1 MIEEV
6 VLGIRDAVG
15 GIGMIQLRPGMA
27 FHLIGIGGAGL
38 SALATVLHELGYAVS
53 GCDRSPSPFVEALR
67 ALGVPVYPGHDP
79 AHVQN
84 TGVVVRSSAIPPDH
98 PEVHA
103 AEAQGRPVVK
113 REAVIGALMAGRRGI
128 AVAGTHG
135 KTTTTAMLAWIAMST
150 DRDPAFIIGGLIRGL
165 NRNARAGRG
174 DLFIVEADEY
184 DRMFLG
190 LQPEIAVVTTIE
202 HDHPD
207 CYPTPEAFF
216 DAFVAFAER
225 VPPHGILVVCDA
237 DPGARRLADLLE
249 ARGRSVVRYGWGPPA
264 RWWAR
269 PLTVDRFEIHR
280 EDRRIGELSLRVPG
294 RHHGLNA
301 LAALAAAEAVG
312 IPPAIALEAL
322 SRFPGTARRFEI
334 KGEARGVL
342 VIDDYAH
349 HPGEIRATLRAA
361 RDRYPGRSIW
371 AVFQPHTYSRTRA
384 LLKEFAQAFEDA
396 DHVILTPIYAARET
410 DTLGVSSED
419 IVRRMSHPDARC
431 LPDFDAVVAYL
442 REHVRSGDVVVT
454 MGAGDGYRIGERL
467 LELLSH
473 PAEGG

>member
-150 DRDPAFIIGGLIRGL
+150 DRDPTFIIGGLIRGL
-165 NRNARAGRG
+165 NRNARA
-174 DLFIVEADEY
+174 AW
-184 DRMFLG
+184 
-190 LQPEIAVVTTIE
+190 
-202 HDHPD
+202 
-207 CYPTPEAFF
+207 
-216 DAFVAFAER
+216 
-225 VPPHGILVVCDA
+225 
-237 DPGARRLADLLE
+237 
-249 ARGRSVVRYGWGPPA
+249 RSRSLPAGP
-264 RWWAR
+264 
-269 PLTVDRFEIHR
+269 L
-280 EDRRIGELSLRVPG
+280 
-294 RHHGLNA
+294 
-301 LAALAAAEAVG
+301 
-312 IPPAIALEAL
+312 
-322 SRFPGTARRFEI
+322 
-334 KGEARGVL
+334 
-342 VIDDYAH
+342 
-349 HPGEIRATLRAA
+349 
-361 RDRYPGRSIW
+361 
-371 AVFQPHTYSRTRA
+371 
-384 LLKEFAQAFEDA
+384 
-396 DHVILTPIYAARET
+396 
-410 DTLGVSSED
+410 
-419 IVRRMSHPDARC
+419 
-431 LPDFDAVVAYL
+431 
-442 REHVRSGDVVVT
+442 
-454 MGAGDGYRIGERL
+454 
-467 LELLSH
+467 
-473 PAEGG
+473 

>member
-1 MIEEV
+1 M
-6 VLGIRDAVG
+6 
-15 GIGMIQLRPGMA
+15 QLRPGMA

-38 SALATVLHELGYAVS
+38 SALGTVLHELGYRVS
-53 GCDRSPSPFVEALR
+53 GCDRSPSPFLEALR
-67 ALGVPVYPGHDP
+67 ALGVPVHLGHDP

-84 TGVVVRSSAIPPDH
+84 TDVVVRSSAIPLDH
-98 PEVHA
+98 PEVRA
-103 AEAQGRPVVK
+103 AEEQGRPVVK
-113 REAVIGALMAGRRGI
+113 REAVIGALMAERLGI

-135 KTTTTAMLAWIAMST
+135 KTTTTAMLAWIAMAAG
-150 DRDPAFIIGGLIRGL
+150 RDPSFIVGGLIQSL

-190 LQPEIAVVTTIE
+190 LQPRIAVVTTIE

-216 DAFVAFAER
+216 DAFVAFAEQ
-225 VPPHGILVVCDA
+225 VPPDGVLVVCDA
-237 DPGARRLADLLE
+237 DPGARRLAERLE
-249 ARGRSVVRYGWGPPA
+249 ARGRSVVRYGWEPA
-264 RWWAR
+264 IRWWAR
-269 PLTVDRFEIHR
+269 PLGVNRFEVYQGDQR
-280 EDRRIGELSLRVPG
+280 LGELALQVPG
-294 RHHGLNA
+294 HHHGLNA

-312 IPPAIALEAL
+312 ISPATALEAL
-322 SRFPGTARRFEI
+322 HRFPGTARRFEV

-342 VIDDYAH
+342 IIDDYAH

-361 RDRYPGRSIW
+361 RARYPGRRIW

-384 LLKEFAQAFEDA
+384 LLEEFAQAFEDA

-410 DTLGVSSED
+410 DTLGVSSQD
-419 IVRRMSHPDARC
+419 VLRRMIHPDARY

-442 REHVRSGDVVVT
+442 QEHVRSGDVVLT
-454 MGAGDGYRIGERL
+454 LGAGDGYRIGERL
-467 LELLSH
+467 LELLNL
-473 PAEGG
+473 PEEEP